1 MRGNMYI
8 SFKNGQTTETTYHIQ
23 HICYKFLVDK
33 SSWYNHLQEIYFLN
47 VNASCLTYI
56 QSLKSLVFTF
66 QMKQKN
72 ERICL
77 QVWNYSQEL
86 QMFSVN
92 KCKYI
97 PFFQIW
103 KHDVCYITKRITR
116 LLWYESDTNS
126 VDLIVDDCR
135 HCASFI
141 IIQGRKPVICLG
153 LDIFP
158 QTNDLLQIYYR
169 LSFEPITDLPLQC
182 SLCTVT

>member
-1 MRGNMYI
+1 MYP
-8 SFKNGQTTETTYHIQ
+8 SFRYLKTWFSG
-23 HICYKFLVDK
+23 
-33 SSWYNHLQEIYFLN
+33 IY
-47 VNASCLTYI
+47 T
-56 QSLKSLVFTF
+56 
-66 QMKQKN
+66 
-72 ERICL
+72 
-77 QVWNYSQEL
+77 
-86 QMFSVN
+86 
-92 KCKYI
+92 
-97 PFFQIW
+97 
-103 KHDVCYITKRITR
+103 DVCYITKRITR

-182 SLCTVT
+182 SLCTVITLKMSSFKRPWSSAKTFKWVCLDHIQNEIKNHFHE